1 VLALQESKR
10 DAGRRDRS
18 TLLDMYSTCKHA
30 HSMSPMIQIRHVPD
44 ALHRR
49 LKARAAAAGMT
60 LSDYLQVELE
70 RVASQLTPDEVRA
83 RLRQLEPVVPP
94 ERAADVVRAA
104 SRSASERRL
113 VGHADCADSWGA
125 RS

>member
-1 VLALQESKR
+1 
-10 DAGRRDRS
+10 
-18 TLLDMYSTCKHA
+18 
-30 HSMSPMIQIRHVPD
+30 MIQIRHVPD

-70 RVASQLTPDEVRA
+70 RVASQLTPDEVRT

-94 ERAADVVRAA
+94 ESAADVVRAGRGPLPSDA
-104 SRSASERRL
+104 SP
-113 VGHADCADSWGA
+113 VGHADCAD
-125 RS
+125 